1 MMGRHINDVLP
12 LQQHLTLVRT
22 QKAEHRLE
30 RRGLAHSV
38 GAENRCDLV
47 FARLDI
53 EVLQDIKIL
62 VVTHVQVTQFEHDIV
77 VVLSHRQASFRHH
90 AVLSP
95 SGLQSCR
102 GRPRSRR
109 DHF

>member
-1 MMGRHINDVLP
+1 MGGHINDVLP
-12 LQQHLTLVRT
+12 LQQHLALVGT
-22 QKAEHRLE
+22 QKAEHRLKG
-30 RRGLAHSV
+30 RGLTYSV

-53 EVLQDIKIL
+53 EVLQDIEIL
-62 VVTHVQVTQFEHDIV
+62 VVTHIQVTQFEHDIV
-77 VVLSHRQASFRHH
+77 VVLSHRQASFRHP

-95 SGLQSCR
+95 SGLRSCP

-109 DHF
+109 DHS